1 MCQKL
6 HILTSKPHKIIRLVN
21 YSKKPEET
29 CLVLT
34 FEFASLL
41 GVSSKKNTY
50 FCEEKSISQL

>member
-6 HILTSKPHKIIRLVN
+6 HFLTSKPHKIIRLVN

-41 GVSSKKNTY
+41 GVSSKKIHN
-50 FCEEKSISQL
+50 FVKKSQ